1 MTDIARLE
9 IDESPLVASVNRASK
24 SLTDLLRMVQ
34 QLSSGGGAAFE
45 KLVQLAKTSENS
57 LSRTV
62 RSHAMN
68 LQESAAMIV
77 ANQDKIDKSILGYT
91 RKSNKTLQNE
101 YESALVQRLATNQG
115 YNLKFF
121 QDWVASGARL
131 SGMEKRWYREQL
143 ALQKQSN
150 AESLAQLAKYGRDMA
165 VHMGLQAEKAREIA
179 IAEAAAAQAAAA
191 AKRAQAIENGVIAKA
206 RVTQE
211 ANYNAAV
218 LAEMRQ
224 FYTTEA
230 AMAEA
235 AQAAKRAKAI
245 ENGVIAKARAT
256 QEATN
261 NAAILAEMR
270 EFYTT
275 EAAQAEVAQ
284 AAKRAQAV
292 ENGMIAKARLTQA
305 STNNAAILAEMREF
319 YKKQEVLANT
329 ARSNSIA
336 RAQAFAPSMGDA
348 MKQAGPYMPYD
359 PNTGARGG
367 LAGAGVAEAN
377 AAMVAGKGH
386 AAALSKGFKQLS
398 VDGNDL
404 HSVARGLASGFGLL
418 WLTWGNLV
426 PLFAGAAVSYGVKS
440 VVSMGAS
447 VQQTFEVIR
456 NLSEETT
463 ESVAALNKQMLEL
476 ARSGP
481 FGPEA
486 IANSMKTLSLA
497 GLNAKAVGVAIKD
510 VMNFAVA
517 GDTSLEKAAD
527 VMTSVAAA
535 FGIAAEGYTY
545 VGDVIAKTA
554 AVSKASV
561 ESIGEAF
568 KTSSVLGKQY
578 GVALEDVG
586 IGIAALANLGI
597 QGSAAGTA
605 LRNMYVDLS
614 ERTPKVAKAMK
625 QLTLEMRDSNGRFVD
640 IVTMAKRFNTAM
652 DEVQNN
658 IDKKRFLQ
666 TILSERGGKPIIEL
680 TDLARQR
687 MDALGGTVE
696 SQLDAMAEKIR
707 ESAGFMTIAAVEM
720 SMTPLNQM
728 KSVTASLQATIVETF
743 QGMAPVITDTSKKLK
758 DLFGSDEFKTALSNI
773 VTLVGNLTAALV
785 EHLGLITKVVLA
797 YSGFKVLSW
806 LRSGLTAVTAAL
818 AAKGAAL
825 TATAAAASLAS
836 TAVAATGTTAAVAA
850 PSFLA
855 LAGGVTTLSGA
866 LGVAAVG
873 FSRLLGFLNP
883 ILLGLTAVYAAY
895 QTLMFFMDKSA
906 KPSGTNQSTEL
917 SSRLQEETRRINEN
931 VEAMRLKMSVEDY
944 RKQKELS
951 ASGDNTA
958 KELASTLAPLQK
970 ELTALENNKLA
981 IGATER
987 NNKRIAALKDQIAL
1001 QTELSRKSALQI
1013 EVDKENLRTAMRTEQ
1028 EMVNAKISA
1037 ARELGEAKTGKVAYG
1052 VAGPDRAEV
1061 AAKAAMD
1068 RMLKKQADYAEA
1080 EFNQIVKSADTK
1092 LGVLKHTYSVEQAML
1107 DSKHKNG
1114 MLSEAE
1120 YQVES
1125 LAAIVNYEQKA
1136 TATREQALKTA
1147 TEQAEARAAQ
1157 IDATMKSGS
1166 LQALLAEEAKL
1177 AAFTEKMNAEAAAQT
1192 ENATLR
1198 MQKAYNDTTG
1208 SINKMSKE
1216 LADFLRDDAIE
1227 LEKASSRIGMSL
1239 DKYVIAEMEASANT
1253 TAKFAKQLGKL
1264 EDAAT
1269 QARESIVLLQLSMP
1283 EGAEKEAALANARA
1297 GLRQLEGMINTT
1309 TARAAQS
1316 AAEAIVNAYNDIQEA
1331 DLKQFSSA
1339 ISGAIVDGLLGDKN
1353 TFEALRKSLTDY
1365 FIREPLQIA
1374 ISGTISNVIG
1384 VGTLDKMK
1392 DAIWGTDSSPKNAGA
1407 KGLLDLASNAKS
1419 AFDWGSKLFGGSGA
1433 ASAGGASI
1441 FAGLAGAGSAAGA
1454 SGTLASL
1461 GAYGATSGVTTMGTS
1476 IYSIGTLGA
1485 GVGATV
1491 PVAGGVLGAGGLV
1504 ASAPVV
1510 TGATTGA
1517 LAGGSAAAAAPAFGI
1532 PGIGW
1537 AIGGALLLA
1546 GLLSAGNGRYV
1557 QSTGET
1563 SMWFDKEGK
1572 NTSKSDYRFPN
1583 ANNASADAFA
1593 SAMNKSYID
1602 TAKAL
1607 GIAISSSHFA
1617 FGGNDAESS
1626 TGKGKFRI
1634 GAGVEG
1640 RSGKYFNSG
1649 EIAYSEEEAK
1659 LATSRALLT
1668 VLSDSALPKYLA
1680 GLLDKVEDIAKLSQ
1694 EQIDEVM
1701 KTAQAYT
1708 LLSKS
1713 LDELPMVGL
1722 RDRTYDVYNAL
1733 VTAGG
1738 GMESFSKK
1746 LSDYYTNFYT
1756 QAEQADT
1763 TRANIAKTLV
1773 EAGVLAAGDAL
1784 PATRDAFRAL
1794 VDEASKAV
1802 DTEKGQKAFSAL
1814 LDVSSAFAALT
1825 ASAKDATSAL
1835 EETNKALLDT
1845 ASKAAKTALDNLSAT
1860 VDAEKAALTLSYE
1873 SQVSIF
1879 NTQLTAITNNVG
1891 KLQAFASTL
1900 KSTLDSLRIV
1910 GSEAQYR
1917 AAAQAQIRAAVI
1929 TARSGGG
1936 LPLDGQLNQAL
1947 SIVSQPSE
1955 NLYSTFT
1962 DYARDFYR
1970 TANDISTLSE
1980 LTGVQLTAEEAMQA
1994 TLEAQLSLAKV
2005 NYEAQTKNLDDLVKN
2020 AKQQLELAEGS
2031 YKALLDLATAVRE
2044 STAATQA
2051 LLAERLKQENA
2062 AKAGSTATT
2071 TVGPT
2076 VGPSVGPIVGGSE
2089 FAMVGDL
2096 TAGYNTVDLSPVMA
2110 EAEARMKSIRD
2121 YVNTL
2126 DFSAG
2131 GAEAST
2137 FLLAKT
2143 AKEYNVT
2150 QSEIAAATGYLGKDV
2165 QAMFARYNIPAFE
2178 IGTNYVPRDTLA
2190 MLHEGEAVVPRAYN
2204 PAAGGGLGEDSVVA
2218 ELRAVRSELAYHRAT
2233 LADIAASSNLTA
2245 KTLARV
2251 TENGD
2256 GMRIAEG
2263 TEIPVTVLT

>member
-34 QLSSGGGAAFE
+34 QLSSGGGAAFQ
-45 KLVQLAKTSENS
+45 KLVELAKTSENAY
-57 LSRTV
+57 SRTV
-62 RSHAMN
+62 RSQAKI
-68 LQESAAMIV
+68 LEEAAAMVI
-77 ANQDKIDKSILGYT
+77 ANQEKVDKTVLGLVQKQNKELQNRFESFYVQ
-91 RKSNKTLQNE
+91 RIASNK
-101 YESALVQRLATNQG
+101 G
-115 YNLKFF
+115 FNLEILKE
-121 QDWVASGARL
+121 WVASGAKL
-131 SGMEKRWYREQL
+131 SGETKRWYNEQL

-150 AESLAQLAKYGRDMA
+150 AASLAQQAKYNRDMA

-179 IAEAAAAQAAAA
+179 IAEAAAAEAAAA
-191 AKRAQAIENGVIAKA
+191 AKRAKAIENGVIAKA
-206 RVTQE
+206 RLAQE
-211 ANYNAAV
+211 AENNAAV
-218 LAEMRQ
+218 LAEMRA

-235 AQAAKRAKAI
+235 EQAAKRAKAI
-245 ENGVIAKARAT
+245 ENGVIAKARLA

-270 EFYTT
+270 AFYTA

-292 ENGMIAKARLTQA
+292 ENGIIAKARLTQE
-305 STNNAAILAEMREF
+305 STNNAAVLAEMREF
-319 YKKQEVLANT
+319 YKKQEAMASA

-336 RAQAFAPSMGDA
+336 RAQAFAPNMGDA
-348 MKQAGPYMPYD
+348 LKQAGPYTRYD
-359 PNTGARGG
+359 PNTGAKGG
-367 LAGAGVAEAN
+367 LAGAGIAEAN
-377 AAMVAGKGH
+377 AAMAKGQSH

-418 WLTWGNLV
+418 WLTWGNLA

-456 NLSEETT
+456 NLSQETT
-463 ESVAALNKQMLEL
+463 ESVASLNKQMLEL

-481 FGPEA
+481 FGPQA
-486 IANSMKTLSLA
+486 IADSMKTLSLA
-497 GLNAKAVGVAIKD
+497 GLSARDVGIAIKD

-517 GDTSLEKAAD
+517 GDTTLEKSAD

-625 QLTLEMRDSNGRFVD
+625 QLNLEMRDSNGRFVD

-658 IDKKRFLQ
+658 LDKKRFLQ

-680 TDLARQR
+680 TDLARER
-687 MDALGGTVE
+687 MNALGGTIE
-696 SQLDAMAEKIR
+696 SQLDSMAAKIR
-707 ESAGFMTIAAVEM
+707 DSAGFMTIAAVEM
-720 SMTPLNQM
+720 SLTPLNQM
-728 KSVTASLQATIVETF
+728 KSTLSALQATIVETF
-743 QGMAPVITDTSKKLK
+743 QGMAPVITDTSNKLK
-758 DLFGSDEFKTALSNI
+758 ELFGSDEFKTALSNI
-773 VTLVGNLTAALV
+773 VTLVGNLTVAFV
-785 EHLGLITKVVLA
+785 QHLDIITKVVLA
-797 YSGFKVLSW
+797 YSGFKALGW
-806 LRSGLTAVTAAL
+806 LRAGLIATTEAL

-825 TATAAAASLAS
+825 TATAAAASLA
-836 TAVAATGTTAAVAA
+836 TNAVAATAAATGAAGTAATAAA
-850 PSFLA
+850 PGFMA
-855 LAGGVTTLSGA
+855 LAGGVTTVTGA

-873 FSRLLGFLNP
+873 ISR
-883 ILLGLTAVYAAY
+883 ILSALSPWILAVTALVTAY
-895 QTLMFFMDKSA
+895 QALSFFLDKA
-906 KPSGTNQSTEL
+906 DKPQGASTQSQHDAYIA
-917 SSRLQEETRRINEN
+917 RLKEETERIREN
-931 VEAMRLKMSVEDY
+931 TEAKRLKMTVEEYRAEKKGKAEASAVAAADLDTSV
-944 RKQKELS
+944 KL
-951 ASGDNTA
+951 A
-958 KELASTLAPLQK
+958 KELA
-970 ELTALENNKLA
+970 ALEEKKVTARGTAKLLAQAEIDKLRAKMALEEQAAMRRKNQRDITEAEA
-981 IGATER
+981 IAVSRSAKNEANAATD
-987 NNKRIAALKDQIAL
+987 AALK
-1001 QTELSRKSALQI
+1001 
-1013 EVDKENLRTAMRTEQ
+1013 
-1028 EMVNAKISA
+1028 
-1037 ARELGEAKTGKVAYG
+1037 LGEAKTGKIGFGA
-1052 VAGPDRAEV
+1052 AGPDKAEL
-1061 AAKAAMD
+1061 AAKAAME
-1068 RMLKKQADYAEA
+1068 RLLKKQADFAEA
-1080 EFNQIVKSADTK
+1080 RFNIIVKSTDTE
-1092 LGVLKHTYSVEQAML
+1092 LDVLKHSYTTQQSLL
-1107 DSKHKNG
+1107 DSQHKNG
-1114 MLSEAE
+1114 MVSEAE
-1120 YQVES
+1120 YQANS
-1125 LAAIVNYEQKA
+1125 LAAIVDYEQKA
-1136 TATREQALKTA
+1136 SATREQALKSA
-1147 TEQAEARAAQ
+1147 TEEAEARAAQ
-1157 IDATMKSGS
+1157 IDKTMKSGS
-1166 LQALLAEEAKL
+1166 VTALLAEEAKL
-1177 AAFTEKMNAEAAAQT
+1177 TAFRDKMNADGAAQT
-1192 ENATLR
+1192 ENANLR
-1198 MQKAYNDTTG
+1198 MQKAYNDTRG
-1208 SINKMSKE
+1208 AVNKLSKE
-1216 LADFLRDDAIE
+1216 LDEFLRDDAIE
-1227 LEKASSRIGMSL
+1227 LEKAASSIGTNL
-1239 DKYVIAEMEASANT
+1239 DKYVVAEMEASANT
-1253 TAKFAKQLGKL
+1253 TAKFAKELGKL
-1264 EDAAT
+1264 EDAAA
-1269 QARESIVLLQLSMP
+1269 QAKASIVLLQLNMP
-1283 EGAEKEAALANARA
+1283 EGAEKEAALANARF
-1297 GLRQLEGMINTT
+1297 GLVQLEGMINKTT
-1309 TARAAQS
+1309 DRAAKS
-1316 AAEAIVNAYNDIQEA
+1316 ASQAIVNAYNKIRVE
-1331 DLKQFSSA
+1331 DLNKFSSTIA
-1339 ISGAIVDGLLGDKN
+1339 GAIVDGLLGDKN

-1365 FIREPLQIA
+1365 FIREPLQVA
-1374 ISGTISNVIG
+1374 ITGTLVNAIG
-1384 VGTLDKMK
+1384 LGTLDKAK
-1392 DAIWGTDSSPKNAGA
+1392 DMLWGTDSSPKNAGA

-1433 ASAGGASI
+1433 ATGGASI
-1441 FAGLAGAGSAAGA
+1441 FAGMAGAGTAAGLSA
-1454 SGTLASL
+1454 TLPVVDAL
-1461 GAYGATSGVTTMGTS
+1461 AVDAGLTSMGTS
-1476 IYSIGTLGA
+1476 IFSIATPAATGVTLGTL
-1485 GVGATV
+1485 
-1491 PVAGGVLGAGGLV
+1491 
-1504 ASAPVV
+1504 AP
-1510 TGATTGA
+1510 TTGA
-1517 LAGGSAAAAAPAFGI
+1517 LATTSAMAPVAGAAAPAMGI

-1546 GLLSAGNGRYV
+1546 GLLGAGNGRYV

-1680 GLLDKVEDIAKLSQ
+1680 GLLDKVEDIAKMSQ

-1722 RDRTYDVYNAL
+1722 RDRTYDVYKAL

-1756 QAEQADT
+1756 QAEQADM

-1814 LDVSSAFAALT
+1814 LDVSSAFATLT

-1955 NLYSTFT
+1955 NLYSTFA

-2051 LLAERLKQENA
+2051 LLAERLKQEAA

-2096 TAGYNTVDLSPVMA
+2096 TAGYNGVDLNPVMA

-2131 GAEAST
+2131 GAEASAHV
-2137 FLLAKT
+2137 LAKT

-2165 QAMFARYNIPAFE
+2165 QALFARYNIPAFE

-2218 ELRAVRSELAYHRAT
+2218 ELRAVRAELAYTRAALT
-2233 LADIAASSNLTA
+2233 DIATNSGLTY
-2245 KTLARV
+2245 KVLARV